1 MNRMVGKLLEI
12 MGGTGGRSS
21 VPAWWSKRAVA
32 AQDDDPQLA
41 PLRLFCRLR
50 GIELPY
56 RAEADHGKRA
66 AGFAAAMER
75 AVAEGR
81 PDLVVVIS
89 SLEGIVEDEPAAA
102 RAIARARRAAGQVVV
117 LVPSPA
123 RFAPAAVSDAAA
135 RVRSVLARD
144 AQLAFEA
151 ARRVLARH
159 GVTVMEVGP
168 TDTPAALFGRTVGA
182 RRRVA

>member
-1 MNRMVGKLLEI
+1 
-12 MGGTGGRSS
+12 
-21 VPAWWSKRAVA
+21 VA

-41 PLRLFCRLR
+41 PLRLFARLR

-56 RAEADHGKRA
+56 RSEADHGKRA

-89 SLEGIVEDEPAAA
+89 SLEGIVEDEATAA
-102 RAIARARRAAGQVVV
+102 RAIARARRAAGQVVC

-123 RFAPAAVSDAAA
+123 RFAPAAASDAAA

-144 AQLAFEA
+144 ARLSFEA
-151 ARRVLARH
+151 ARKVLARH

-168 TDTPAALFGRTVGA
+168 TDTPAALFGRVGGS